1 MNKLLMVTATMLGLC
16 AIPLAAQH
24 NSPTHG
30 DHNAHHG
37 GAVDMWGTLHYEVV
51 TPPTGNVMVYFTDE
65 MRNDLPA
72 SAVQRLRAEI
82 VRPDRS
88 IEPLA
93 MAISANGDY
102 WIARSKPVTSAKSVI
117 RLAFVH
123 RGEQATVEI
132 YGDMIPRLAN
142 APPKP
147 APKAMAKPRPAASA
161 KPKPVDPHA
170 GH

>member
-1 MNKLLMVTATMLGLC
+1 MNRLLVLMTSAVAVC
-16 AIPLAAQH
+16 AVPAAAH
-24 NSPTHG
+24 GPVAHG

-51 TPPTGNVMVYFTDE
+51 APPTGNVMVYFTDE
-65 MRNDLPA
+65 QRNDLPA

-93 MAISANGDY
+93 MAISANGDH
-102 WIARSKPVTSAKSVI
+102 WMARSKPVTSAKSVI

-132 YGDMIPRLAN
+132 YGDMIPRLAK
-142 APPKP
+142 AQPRV
-147 APKAMAKPRPAASA
+147 APKLGSKTMA

>member
-1 MNKLLMVTATMLGLC
+1 MNRLLMVTAAMLGLC
-16 AIPLAAQH
+16 AMPLAAQH

-37 GAVDMWGTLHYEVV
+37 GAVDMWGTVHYEVV
-51 TPPTGNVMVYFTDE
+51 LPPAGNVLVYFTDE

-72 SAVQRLRAEI
+72 SAVSRVRAEI

-93 MAISANGDY
+93 MTISANGDH
-102 WIARSKPVTSAKSVI
+102 WQGRSKPVTSPKSVI

-123 RGEQATVEI
+123 RGEQAMVEI
-132 YGDMIPRLAN
+132 YGDMSPRLAKAQPRI
-142 APPKP
+142 APKIATKP
-147 APKAMAKPRPAASA
+147 APKMAN
-161 KPKPVDPHA
+161 PVDPHA

>member
-1 MNKLLMVTATMLGLC
+1 MNRFLVLMTGVLALAALP
-16 AIPLAAQH
+16 AAAQH
-24 NSPTHG
+24 GSATHG

-37 GAVDMWGTLHYEVV
+37 GVVEMWGTLHYEVV
-51 TPPTGNVMVYFTDE
+51 TPPAGNVMVYFTDE
-65 MRNDLPA
+65 QRNDLPA

-88 IEPLA
+88 VEPLA
-93 MAISANGDY
+93 MAISANGDH
-102 WIARSKPVTSAKSVI
+102 WMARSKPVTSAKTVI

-132 YGDMIPRLAN
+132 YGDMIPRLAK
-142 APPKP
+142 AAPKP
-147 APKAMAKPRPAASA
+147 APKAAAKARPAAA